1 MAKKITTTHD
11 ENVTCSDYKVVVEYS
26 SISNLPSETYYSDD
40 VSILQKFA
48 KFVSLLMVVKNVNI
62 YSTSENLKIK
72 GY

>member
-1 MAKKITTTHD
+1 MAKKISTNHD

-26 SISNLPSETYYSDD
+26 SISNLPPETYYFDD
-40 VSILQKFA
+40 LTILQKFA

-62 YSTSENLKIK
+62 YYTSDNVNLK